1 MKTQN
6 TNTKNSNNQVE
17 RVILRSA
24 AVIISFV
31 LISFTV
37 SAQGFWKHLLT
48 NNSFGKVALLMVEES
63 AAADVSTESAL
74 PSKAGG
80 LAFYFEQATDKA
92 LEIES
97 WMTDDAYFGAYTHLA
112 VPEAEASLELE
123 EWMKDENYFSNQ
135 LTVEEQE
142 EELELEAWMTD
153 RSYWRL

>member
-1 MKTQN
+1 MKTQH
-6 TNTKNSNNQVE
+6 TNTANSNKQVE

-37 SAQGFWKHLLT
+37 SAQGFWRELLT

-63 AAADVSTESAL
+63 ATAEATAESAL
-74 PSKAGG
+74 PAKSSKSI
-80 LAFYFEQATDKA
+80 FYFEQAADEA

-97 WMTDDAYFGAYTHLA
+97 WMTDDVYFGAYTHLA
-112 VPEAEASLELE
+112 VPEAEASQELE
-123 EWMKDENYFSNQ
+123 EWMKDENYFSNK

-153 RSYWRL
+153 GSYWRM

>member
-6 TNTKNSNNQVE
+6 TNTGNNPNRIE
-17 RVILRSA
+17 KVILRSA

-37 SAQGFWKHLLT
+37 SAQGFWKQILM
-48 NNSFGKVALLMVEES
+48 NNSFGKVALSMVEES
-63 AAADVSTESAL
+63 ATAEATAESAL
-74 PSKAGG
+74 PAKASKSI
-80 LAFYFEQATDKA
+80 FYFEQAADDV

-97 WMTDDAYFGAYTHLA
+97 WMTDDAYFGAYTHLS

-123 EWMKDENYFSNQ
+123 EWMKDENYFSNE

-142 EELELEAWMTD
+142 KDLELEAWMTD
-153 RSYWRL
+153 SRYWRM

>member
-6 TNTKNSNNQVE
+6 TNTGNTNNEVE
-17 RVILRSA
+17 RVILRSV

-37 SAQGFWKHLLT
+37 SAQGFWRELLT

-63 AAADVSTESAL
+63 TVAEASSESTLPSESAG
-74 PSKAGG
+74 SV
-80 LAFYFEQATDKA
+80 FYIEQATDEA

-97 WMTDDAYFGAYTHLA
+97 WMTDDVYFGAYTHLA

-153 RSYWRL
+153 GSYWRM